1 VSRVSTPAWQEALFQ
16 RRNLGVKLDLEAVR
30 AAHLALGS
38 PGHGVPAIHVLGT
51 NGKGS
56 TAAMCAHALR
66 HGRRV
71 GLYTSPHLHRVGER
85 IRVDGVPIAD
95 AAVQQLV
102 DRVLAC
108 EVPRPLTFFEILT
121 LAAFLHF
128 ADVGVDVM
136 VIEAGLGGRLD
147 ATRIGRYVA
156 RLFAPIDVDH
166 TAYLGPDVAAI
177 AGEKAAVLADPGL
190 AFSAPQRPEA
200 AQVLHAVAARHGVT
214 LQFVAP
220 LDHAP
225 LPGEHQKINA
235 ALALAGARAIDPT
248 ITAADLEGVRWP
260 GRAER
265 QQLGAGAVIF
275 DVAHNPHG
283 ITALVEHLRAT
294 PGQGRAI
301 AFGCLADKDAPA
313 MLAAPRQPRRAAVA
327 HRSARRSS
335 ARGRRR
341 PPLQRPRRS
350 RPAPRDRRAPAR
362 RRRARRLRLAPPRRP
377 PARRAARRRRRP
389 APAAR
394 PARAYARSPGP
405 VAPVP

>member
-1 VSRVSTPAWQEALFQ
+1 MIPVWQEALFQ

-30 AAHLALGS
+30 VAYCSLGWPS
-38 PGHGVPAIHVLGT
+38 QGIPAIHVLGT

-66 HGRRV
+66 RGRRV

-85 IRVDGVPIAD
+85 IRVDGIPIAD
-95 AAVQQLV
+95 DAVQHLV

-128 ADVGVDVM
+128 AELGIDVM

-147 ATRIGRYVA
+147 ATRIGQYAA
-156 RLFAPIDVDH
+156 RLFTPIDLDH

-177 AGEKAAVLADPGL
+177 AGEKGAVIGDGGS

-200 AQVLHAVAARHGVT
+200 EAVLRAIAAQHHVS
-214 LQFVAP
+214 LQFVTP
-220 LDHAP
+220 LEHAP
-225 LPGEHQKINA
+225 LSGAHQRINA

-248 ITAADLEGVRWP
+248 ISSADLAGVSWP

-265 QQLGAGAVIF
+265 HSVAGGVVIF

-283 ITALVEHLRAT
+283 VLALVDYLRSV

-301 AFGCLADKDAPA
+301 AFGCLADKDAQA
-313 MLAAPRQPRRAAVA
+313 MLAALAGLDAPLWLIDLPGG
-327 HRSARRSS
+327 HPLTGSP
-335 ARGRRR
+335 GRRFCGPDDPLLR
-341 PPLQRPRRS
+341 PAIEEHLRLGGELVVCGSHHLVGQLRGDLLGAEADLRPLQDPL
-350 RPAPRDRRAPAR
+350 AR
-362 RRRARRLRLAPPRRP
+362 TPQ
-377 PARRAARRRRRP
+377 
-389 APAAR
+389 
-394 PARAYARSPGP
+394 
-405 VAPVP
+405 APVR